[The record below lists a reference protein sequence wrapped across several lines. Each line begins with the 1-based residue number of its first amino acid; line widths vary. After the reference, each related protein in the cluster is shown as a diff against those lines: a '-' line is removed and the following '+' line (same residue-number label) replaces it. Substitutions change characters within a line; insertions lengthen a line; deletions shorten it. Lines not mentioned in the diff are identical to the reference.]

1 MILKKENI
9 SSKNSLKKRISFSIW
24 LVRPW
29 FGRPI
34 LTNGKRRK
42 NNKTYPYSLGK
53 LFILYLLFIPK
64 WFLLLA
70 STITICN
77 IALLSSTETGRKF
90 SICHTVK
97 PVMERGGYCFYKHYK
112 IILNNHPHNSYN
124 NYFWFIPIIAL
135 TVENSNNPLNVWL
148 RKYL

>member
-1 MILKKENI
+1 MIFKKENVF
-9 SSKNSLKKRISFSIW
+9 SKNSLKKRISFSIW

-34 LTNGKRRK
+34 LTNGKRHK

-112 IILNNHPHNSYN
+112 IILNNHPHRLFTVPYFSVRSFRYTASYHHG
-124 NYFWFIPIIAL
+124 
-135 TVENSNNPLNVWL
+135 
-148 RKYL
+148 YLDFEM